1 MVLISYLIHTQKLTT
16 HSKLM
21 KPYREERITE
31 SVVIRTFSAN
41 MDEMEL
47 KWHWDEEDRLIEP
60 LAENDWQFQFDNEL
74 PVMIYKQIFIPTG
87 VIHRVIKGTTDLK
100 IKITK
105 YETH

>member
-1 MVLISYLIHTQKLTT
+1 
-16 HSKLM
+16 M
-21 KPYREERITE
+21 KPFTEERISK
-31 SVVIRTFSAN
+31 SVVVRTFPVN
-41 MDEMEL
+41 TDEMDL

-74 PVMIYKQIFIPTG
+74 PMMIYKQIFIPTG